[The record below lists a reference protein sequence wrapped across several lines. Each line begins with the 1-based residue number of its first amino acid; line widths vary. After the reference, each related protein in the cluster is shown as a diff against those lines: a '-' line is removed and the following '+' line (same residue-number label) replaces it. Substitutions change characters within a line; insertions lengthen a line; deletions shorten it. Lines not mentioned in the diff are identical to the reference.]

1 MSTAPSLESLTDV
14 REGWVWPA
22 EDDVAFR
29 HIRMYVPLLK
39 LAARQAPERRV
50 AVQAGGNAGMYPAIL
65 APMFEKVVT
74 FEPEALN
81 FYCLGKNCRQFDNVE
96 AYEGVVGNSTDKVG
110 LARRTGWDG
119 EKTCVNTGSVEVQG
133 DGPIPQF
140 RIDDLKL
147 PYLDFLQLDV
157 EGYEL
162 KALEGAADTID
173 KHSPV
178 IMLES
183 YEHGADPRPFIEELG
198 YHRIIKGDFDQVYVR
213 QQRNGTQHL

>member
-1 MSTAPSLESLTDV
+1 MNPAPSLQSLTET

-29 HIRMYVPLLK
+29 HIRMYIPLLK

-65 APMFEKVVT
+65 APMFDRVIT

-81 FYCLGKNCRQFDNVE
+81 FYCLSQNCQNFDNVE
-96 AYEGVVGNSTDKVG
+96 AYEGVVGNADNKVG
-110 LARRTGWDG
+110 LARRAGWDG
-119 EKTCVNTGSVEVQG
+119 DKECVNTGSIEVHG

-140 RIDDLKL
+140 RIDDLDL
-147 PYLDFLQLDV
+147 PHLDFLQLDV

-183 YEHGADPRPFIEELG
+183 YEHGADPRAFVEELG
-198 YHRIIKGDFDQVYVR
+198 YHRIIKGDYDQVYVR
-213 QQRNGTQHL
+213 QRDGTQHL